1 MKLKKIA
8 SLALAGIMA
17 VSMLTACG
25 EGTSNSGSSSS
36 ENTTPA
42 TGVSAEFASY
52 LKDNKNVTFADDAEY
67 QGYLS
72 KILKNLDPKHD
83 ELDDVVVLDASNN
96 DFVTETDDVLNNN
109 VNGYNENTSIMA
121 RNSGSVVSFKT
132 DTVIAD
138 AYVAPGSMSQSV
150 VLKAVADDL
159 NDNICDAAFQD
170 FYVDTA
176 AADTRYDYKYNGNV
190 SIQKVT
196 DGSSSAWYVLVVVE
210 IDTTKVDA

>member
-17 VSMLTACG
+17 VSMLAGCKDG
-25 EGTSNSGSSSS
+25 GSSSS
-36 ENTTPA
+36 SSSEPTTPA

-83 ELDDVVVLDASNN
+83 KLDQITVLDASNN
-96 DFVTETDDVLNNN
+96 DFVTETDDVLNDN
-109 VNGYNENTSIMA
+109 VNGYNDNTSIMA
-121 RNSGSVVSFKT
+121 RNSTNVVSFKT

-150 VLKAVADDL
+150 VLKAVADNL

-176 AADTRYDYKYNGNV
+176 DSDTRYDYKYNGNV

>member
-17 VSMLTACG
+17 VSMLAGCKDG
-25 EGTSNSGSSSS
+25 SSSSSSSS

-83 ELDDVVVLDASNN
+83 KLDEVTVLDSSKTY
-96 DFVTETDDVLNNN
+96 FVNEVKKVLKNN
-109 VNGYNENTSIMA
+109 VNGYLEDVGILSRNENYPI
-121 RNSGSVVSFKT
+121 RNTT
-132 DTVIAD
+132 DVVIAN
-138 AYVAPGSMSQSV
+138 AYVAPGSMSQNV

-159 NDNICDAAFQD
+159 NDSICDDAFRD
-170 FYVDTA
+170 FFVDTN
-176 AADTRYDYKYNGNV
+176 DNKIRYDYKYNGNV

-210 IDTTKVDA
+210 VDTTKVDA

>member
-17 VSMLTACG
+17 VSMLAGCKDG
-25 EGTSNSGSSSS
+25 GSSSSSSS

-83 ELDDVVVLDASNN
+83 KLDAISVLDASNT
-96 DFVTETDDVLNNN
+96 DFVAETDDVLKDN
-109 VNGYNENTSIMA
+109 VNGYNDTTSIMA
-121 RNSGSVVSFKT
+121 RKSGSAVSFKT

-150 VLKAVADDL
+150 VLKAVADNL

-170 FYVDTA
+170 FYVDNA
-176 AADTRYDYKYNGNV
+176 ATDTRYDYKYNGNV

-196 DGSSSAWYVLVVVE
+196 DGSSSAWYVLVVIE

>member
-17 VSMLTACG
+17 VSMLAGCKDG
-25 EGTSNSGSSSS
+25 GSSSSSSS

-52 LKDNKNVTFADDAEY
+52 LKDNKNVTFANDAEY

-83 ELDDVVVLDASNN
+83 ELDAIKTIDDSNG
-96 DFVTETDDVLNNN
+96 DFVDEVVDVLKNN
-109 VNGYNENTSIMA
+109 VNGYGTAGISSLNAN
-121 RNSGSVVSFKT
+121 NPVSVGT
-132 DTVIAD
+132 DTVIAN

-150 VLKAVADDL
+150 VLKAVADEL
-159 NDNICDAAFQD
+159 NGSICDAAFQD
-170 FYVDTA
+170 FYVDQA
-176 AADTRYDYKYNGNV
+176 ATDTRYDYKYNGNV

>member
-17 VSMLTACG
+17 VSMLAGCKDG
-25 EGTSNSGSSSS
+25 SSSSSSSS

-72 KILKNLDPKHD
+72 KILKDLDPKHD
-83 ELDDVVVLDASNN
+83 ELDDIDVLDTSNI
-96 DFVTETDDVLNNN
+96 DFVSKTKSVLKDN
-109 VNGYNENTSIMA
+109 VNGYNGNTTIAA
-121 RNSGSVVSFKT
+121 RKSGDAVSFKT
-132 DTVIAD
+132 DTVIAN

-170 FYVDTA
+170 FYVDTTA
-176 AADTRYDYKYNGNV
+176 TDTRYDYKYNGNV

>member
-17 VSMLTACG
+17 VSMLAGCKD
-25 EGTSNSGSSSS
+25 GSSSS
-36 ENTTPA
+36 SSSSEPTTPA

-52 LKDNKNVTFADDAEY
+52 LKDNKNVAFADDAEY

-72 KILKNLDPKHD
+72 KVLKNIDPKHG
-83 ELDDVVVLDASNN
+83 ELDLVTDVDNGNVGFVQEVVK
-96 DFVTETDDVLNNN
+96 VLNNN
-109 VNGYNENTSIMA
+109 VNGYLDNVAISDRGTTNPIS
-121 RNSGSVVSFKT
+121 SKT
-132 DTVIAD
+132 DNVIAN

-159 NDNICDAAFQD
+159 NDNLCDAVFHD
-170 FYVDTA
+170 FSVDNT
-176 AADTRYDYKYNGNV
+176 DNSIRYDYKYNGNV

>member
-17 VSMLTACG
+17 VSMLAGCKDG
-25 EGTSNSGSSSS
+25 SSSSSSSS

-83 ELDDVVVLDASNN
+83 ELDAVKTIDDKNN
-96 DFVTETDDVLNNN
+96 DFVPEVIDVLKNN
-109 VNGYNENTSIMA
+109 VNGY
-121 RNSGSVVSFKT
+121 VSNQAISYLNKTTTVSTKT
-132 DTVIAD
+132 DAVIAS

-150 VLKAVADDL
+150 VLKAVADTL
-159 NDNICDAAFQD
+159 NGSICDAAFHD
-170 FYVDTA
+170 FSVD
-176 AADTRYDYKYNGNV
+176 DTDDSIRYDYKYNGNV